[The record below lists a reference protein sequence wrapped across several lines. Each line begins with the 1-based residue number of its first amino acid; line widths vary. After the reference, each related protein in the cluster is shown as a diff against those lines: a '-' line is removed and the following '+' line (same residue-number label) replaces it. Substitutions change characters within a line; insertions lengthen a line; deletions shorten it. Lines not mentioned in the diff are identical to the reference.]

1 MTLVTPPPGG
11 QAPASS
17 GYPGHAVPA
26 TDPLLIEATRLFDG
40 DAAQQTTTLL
50 GEGGVIS
57 QVGGAVPQ
65 GVQRLT
71 FDNATLLPG
80 LIDAHVH
87 LCFDATATP
96 AENLAE
102 RDDEQALAQMAE
114 ASRSALHAGVTTI
127 RDLGSRGDLIF
138 RLREQL
144 TATEGPHILAA
155 GRPMTIPNGHCWFLG
170 GIAEDE
176 PALLDLI
183 RHEIDRG
190 ADVIKIMATGGAMT
204 PSSDPSRPQFAPDT
218 LKRAVDLAHALGR
231 PVAAH
236 GLSRGGIQDAL
247 AAGVDTLEHGTFLG
261 DDGAHVHDAD
271 VDLMR
276 TTKTVLT
283 PTLAT
288 VAARRTVPGATG
300 GRLAPDVSAAEFW
313 ERRRR
318 DVGRLIGAG
327 ARVIAGSDCGVAHV
341 PHHAVMDEIECLAAS
356 GLTPAAALNAATGFA
371 ADTLRLTRVTG
382 RLKPS
387 LRADILVVEG
397 DPLADLSALRRP
409 LAVFKAGQRIR

>member
-1 MTLVTPPPGG
+1 MPPPGG

-17 GYPGHAVPA
+17 GYPGEAVPA
-26 TDPLLIEATRLFDG
+26 PQPLLIEATRVFDG
-40 DAAQQTTTLL
+40 NAAQSATTLFVQD
-50 GEGGVIS
+50 GAIK
-57 QVGGAVPQ
+57 QVGGPLPD

-71 FDNATLLPG
+71 FDNATILPG
-80 LIDAHVH
+80 LIDCHVH

-102 RDDEQALAQMAE
+102 RDDDEALAQMAE
-114 ASRSALHAGVTTI
+114 AAQTALHAGVTTV
-127 RDLGSRGDLIF
+127 RDLGSRGDLIY

-144 TATEGPHILAA
+144 NAMDGPHILAA
-155 GRPMTIPNGHCWFLG
+155 GRPLTIPSGHCWFLG

-176 PALLDLI
+176 STLLDLL

-204 PSSDPSRPQFAPDT
+204 PSSDPSRPQFAPEV
-218 LKRAVDLAHALGR
+218 LEGAVDLAHSLGR

-236 GLSRGGIQDAL
+236 ALSRGGIQDAL

-261 DDGAHVHDAD
+261 DDGAHVHAAD
-271 VDLMR
+271 VELMR
-276 TTKTVLT
+276 TSRTVLT

-300 GRLAPDVSAAEFW
+300 GRLAPDVSAADFW

-318 DVGRLIGAG
+318 DVGRLIDAG

-341 PHHAVMDEIECLAAS
+341 PHNAVIDEVECLAAT
-356 GLTPAAALNAATGFA
+356 GLTPAAALRAATGFA
-371 ADTLRLTRVTG
+371 ADTLRLASLTG
-382 RLKPS
+382 QLKPG

>member
-1 MTLVTPPPGG
+1 M
-11 QAPASS
+11 
-17 GYPGHAVPA
+17 PA
-26 TDPLLIEATRLFDG
+26 TQPLLIEATRLFDG
-40 DAAQQTTTLL
+40 SAAQSATTLL
-50 GEGGVIS
+50 VQDGAIK
-57 QVGGAVPQ
+57 QVGGAVPE
-65 GVQRLT
+65 GVQRLI
-71 FDNATLLPG
+71 FDNATILPG
-80 LIDAHVH
+80 LIDCHVH

-114 ASRSALHAGVTTI
+114 AAQTALHAGVTTV

-144 TATEGPHILAA
+144 NATDGPHILAA
-155 GRPMTIPNGHCWFLG
+155 GRPLTIPSGHCWFLG

-176 PALLDLI
+176 SMFLDLL

-204 PSSDPSRPQFAPDT
+204 PSSDPSRPQFAPEV
-218 LKRAVDLAHALGR
+218 LKRAVYLAHSLGR

-236 GLSRGGIQDAL
+236 ALSRGGIQDAL

-261 DDGAHVHDAD
+261 DDGAHVHAAD
-271 VDLMR
+271 VELMR
-276 TTKTVLT
+276 TTRTVLT

-288 VAARRTVPGATG
+288 VAARCTVPGATG
-300 GRLAPDVSAAEFW
+300 GRLAPDVSAADFW

-318 DVGRLIGAG
+318 DVGRLIYAG

-341 PHHAVMDEIECLAAS
+341 PHHAVIDEVECLAATS
-356 GLTPAAALNAATGFA
+356 LAPAAALRAATGFA
-371 ADTLRLTRVTG
+371 ADTLRLASVTG
-382 RLKPS
+382 QLKPG